1 MLSNLD
7 KATIIFGEYPIVCD
21 GMQLPIPRSN
31 SYKVGRE
38 TISTSNTKRA
48 NAMHAKMHKKT
59 MAVKAIVTIDY
70 VDLDTQD
77 FSKMYLNFGIED
89 LSKEFVTLKYF
100 DPFLDRVETRRF
112 YLAPIT
118 TDNIR
123 TSLDKKKKYVST
135 TIEFIEE

>member
-21 GMQLPIPRSN
+21 GVQLPIPRSN
-31 SYKVGRE
+31 SYDVGRE
-38 TISTSNTKRA
+38 PISTSNTKRA
-48 NAMHAKMHKKT
+48 NAMNAKMHKKT
-59 MAVKAIVTIDY
+59 MAVKAVVTIDY
-70 VDLDTQD
+70 VDLDTKE
-77 FSKMYLNFGIED
+77 FAKMYANFGMED

-112 YLAPIT
+112 YIPGINT
-118 TDNIR
+118 KVTK
-123 TSLDKKKKYVST
+123 TSLDKKKKYVTT